1 MKSLLKQA
9 LAVVIGMLA
18 LVGGG
23 RGATHRAVPTFDTIQ
38 YSTTHRN
45 NNMADITTQLGT
57 TAYLLIYTG
66 SPPANCAAAA
76 TGTLLASLPCS
87 NPFGAA
93 PSSGVLTAS
102 AITSASAAAT
112 GTAGYWRLCTSSAGT
127 TVIAQGTIYSTVT
140 LTTSALTAAN
150 SNVLN
155 FASGGTAAVAG
166 MAASGTGIP
175 TGATVLAS
183 TATTVTLS
191 LASTAGVA
199 ASTVITFG
207 GDLTLNSTSISSGQT
222 VSVSSFTITATGA

>member
-1 MKSLLKQA
+1 MRLLA
-9 LAVVIGMLA
+9 RLLAGYLA
-18 LVGGG
+18 DLFAPAKTRLGFYT
-23 RGATHRAVPTFDTIQ
+23 RDAIQ

-45 NNMADITTQLGT
+45 NNMADITTDLGT
-57 TAYLLIYTG
+57 TPYLLIYTG
-66 SPPANCAAAA
+66 SAPANCGAAA
-76 TGTLLASLPCS
+76 TGTLLASLACS

-93 PSSGVLTAS
+93 PSGGVLTAS
-102 AITSASAAAT
+102 AITSATAVAS

-127 TVIAQGTIYSTVT
+127 TVVAQGLIFQSFT

-166 MAASGTGIP
+166 MTASGTGVP
-175 TGATVLAS
+175 AGAYVLAS
-183 TATTVTLS
+183 TSTTVTLN

-199 ASTVITFG
+199 SSVTITFG
-207 GDLTLNSTSISSGQT
+207 GDLTLSATTISNGQT